1 MELYLLRHGE
11 AEPHSADDARR
22 QLTAKGKRDV
32 RAVCRRAWTAK
43 ARPRILLTSPLIRA
57 KETASIAA
65 EVLEV
70 KKVVETRALLPGAS
84 PEMLWQELAKLPEG
98 EQVLLAGHEPAMS
111 RLAGF
116 LLGGRAAVDFKKGAL
131 MRISVNGS
139 LPGVLKWMITPRL
152 ARLD

>member
-11 AEPHSADDARR
+11 AEPHSIEDSRR

-32 RAVCRRAWTAK
+32 RAVCRRAWTAR
-43 ARPRILLTSPLIRA
+43 ARPQILLTSPLIRA
-57 KETASIAA
+57 KETARIAA
-65 EVLEV
+65 DVLEV
-70 KKVVETRALLPGAS
+70 KKVSKSKSLLPDAS
-84 PEMLWQELAKLPEG
+84 PETLWRELEKLPASG
-98 EQVLLAGHEPAMS
+98 QILLAGHEPAMS

-116 LLGGRAAVDFKKGAL
+116 LLGGSTSVDFKKGAL